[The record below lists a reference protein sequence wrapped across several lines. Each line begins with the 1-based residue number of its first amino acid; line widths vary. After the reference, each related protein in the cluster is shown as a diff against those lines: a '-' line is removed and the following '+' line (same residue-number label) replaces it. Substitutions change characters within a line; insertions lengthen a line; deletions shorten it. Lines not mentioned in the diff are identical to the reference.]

1 MTVLYTESTTW
12 RTPFFIPSCDG
23 PTGRISSSL
32 TDAMPPPFKGA
43 QTGMTNPESPTAREL
58 ARQLLERETASATEV
73 ADFGAAMQRACAG
86 VSETLRRSVGD
97 DGYSAL
103 LARALVRAEV
113 AQPVLTSIRRNGAGG
128 IHLDVV
134 AAVEDH
140 GPVVVGAALESLLA
154 ALVDILS
161 DLIGADMVCSLLEHD
176 IGLGTTDARR
186 RQ

>member
-1 MTVLYTESTTW
+1 MRVPVHRIDHLAYPILH
-12 RTPFFIPSCDG
+12 PFVRWPG
-23 PTGRISSSL
+23 GRISSSL
-32 TDAMPPPFKGA
+32 TDAMPLPFEEA
-43 QTGMTNPESPTAREL
+43 QTGMTNRKSPTAREL

-97 DGYSAL
+97 DGYGAL
-103 LARALVRAEV
+103 LARALARAEV
-113 AQPVLTSIRRNGAGG
+113 AQPVLTSIRRNGAGA

-161 DLIGADMVCSLLEHD
+161 DLIGADMVRSLLEHD

-186 RQ
+186 SQ